1 MLLTV
6 VVPVRRSQGY
16 LRAAL
21 DSVLGQAMPR
31 ECAWELVVVDDGSVD
46 GSAAIAAE
54 YARRD
59 PRVRVLTMAATAG
72 HRGTAAEAAAGTSF
86 GAGAARNAGA
96 DQARGGYLLF
106 LDADDLLLPGAL
118 EAMADRLSE
127 VRPSTDGPGAD
138 GPDTDGP
145 GADGP
150 GTDGPGA
157 DGPGADGPG
166 ADGPGT
172 DGPGTGGVHGVAP
185 DVLCL
190 GHDRVDWWGDVRPPD
205 DAPAPGNQLFRRAFW
220 TAHRLRFTD
229 GVYEEVVPVHR
240 AILLATDAGTLA
252 RLDRVCVRHR
262 LRRTGTFAATP
273 GRGHFAVID
282 AYARLLAETGDD
294 PRLHQAR
301 TAHLLAVLAD
311 PGRIRPGD
319 RAAFFRAAGLPGP
332 YAAHRARQAAGAGR
346 AGAAAAYGRSRKAL
360 RARVMRAAY
369 RADLHR
375 PLDPD
380 LAVYGAY
387 WNRGVACNPAAI
399 HAKARELVPHVR
411 GLWVVSSRHRDRVPP
426 GIPYVI
432 EGSRAYW
439 RAMAT
444 ATYLIN
450 NSSFPGGFTKRPG
463 QRYLQTHHGT
473 PLKTMGLDQRAYPA
487 LTHGIS
493 FGKILAH
500 ADQWDFSLSA
510 NPHTTEIWDRV
521 YPSSYEHLNLG
532 YPRNDIFFTA
542 TREHVAKLRADLG
555 IAPGQTA
562 LLYAPTHRDYR
573 KGFVPQLDPDRLA
586 RELGPQYVVL
596 VRAHYFYGRSAG
608 IGAAGRVRDVTGHP
622 VVEELCLAADA
633 LITDYSSLMFDYA
646 CLDRPVICYAPDW
659 DAYRASRGTYIDLL
673 SGRPGDTPGP
683 VATTQGELL
692 EVLRTGE
699 WRAQRSAVL
708 RSAFRERFCPYDDG
722 HAAERVV
729 RRFFG
734 TE

>member
-1 MLLTV
+1 MLLSV
-6 VVPVRRSQGY
+6 VVAVHRSQGY

-21 DSVLGQAMPR
+21 DSVCGQVVAGAGAGAGP
-31 ECAWELVVVDDGSVD
+31 CAWELIVVDDGSAD
-46 GSAAIAAE
+46 GGAAIAAE

-59 PRVRVLTMAATAG
+59 PRVRVLAPPDGPRGDGHPATGA
-72 HRGTAAEAAAGTSF
+72 GTASASATGT
-86 GAGAARNAGA
+86 GAARNAGA
-96 DQARGGYLLF
+96 AVARGRYLLF
-106 LDADDLLLPGAL
+106 LDPEDLLLPGAL
-118 EAMADRLSE
+118 GAMAERLDAQ
-127 VRPSTDGPGAD
+127 RPDGEGPDGQRSDADGPDGEGPDAQRPDGEGADAQRSDAD
-138 GPDTDGP
+138 GPDT
-145 GADGP
+145 
-150 GTDGPGA
+150 
-157 DGPGADGPG
+157 
-166 ADGPGT
+166 
-172 DGPGTGGVHGVAP
+172 GGP

-205 DAPAPGNQLFRRAFW
+205 EAPAPGAQLFRRAFW
-220 TAHRLRFTD
+220 TAHRLRFPD
-229 GVYEEVVPVHR
+229 GPYEDVLPVHR
-240 AILLATDAGTLA
+240 ARLLAAGSGTLD
-252 RLDRVCVRHR
+252 RLDRLCVRHR
-262 LRRTGTFAATP
+262 LRRAGTFATTP
-273 GRGHFAVID
+273 GRAHFAVID
-282 AYARLLAETGDD
+282 AYARLLAETGED
-294 PRLHQAR
+294 PRVHPLR

-319 RAAFFRAAGLPGP
+319 RAAFFRAAGLPGG
-332 YAAHRARQAAGAGR
+332 YAAHRARQAARTGR
-346 AGAAAAYGRSRKAL
+346 ARTREASVRSRKAL
-360 RARVMRAAY
+360 RTRVMGAAY

-399 HAKARELVPHVR
+399 HAEARELVPHIR
-411 GLWVVSSRHRDRVPP
+411 GLWVVSSRYRDRVPP
-426 GIPYVI
+426 GIEYVI

-473 PLKTMGLDQRAYPA
+473 PLKTMGLDQRSYPA
-487 LTHGIS
+487 LTNGIS
-493 FGKILAH
+493 FEKILAH

-521 YPSSYEHLNLG
+521 YPSSYEHLDLG
-532 YPRNDIFFTA
+532 HPRNDIFFTA
-542 TREHVAKLRADLG
+542 TRDRIAKLRAGLG

-573 KGFVPQLDPDRLA
+573 RGFVPRLDLDRFT

-608 IGAAGRVRDVTGHP
+608 LEGSGRAIDVTGHP
-622 VVEELCLAADA
+622 SVEELCLAADA

-646 CLDRPVICYAPDW
+646 CLDRPLICYAPDW
-659 DAYRASRGTYIDLL
+659 DAYRASRGTYFDLL
-673 SGRPGDTPGP
+673 SGLPGDTPGA
-683 VATTQGELL
+683 VAATQDELL
-692 EVLRTGE
+692 EVVRSGEWCSPRTAALRT
-699 WRAQRSAVL
+699 
-708 RSAFRERFCPYDDG
+708 AFRERFCPYDDG

-734 TE
+734 TG